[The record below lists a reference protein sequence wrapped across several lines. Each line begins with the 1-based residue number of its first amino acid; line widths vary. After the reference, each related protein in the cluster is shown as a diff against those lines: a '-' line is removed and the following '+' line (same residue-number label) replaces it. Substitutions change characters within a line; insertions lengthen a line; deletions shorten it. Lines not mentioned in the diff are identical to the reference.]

1 MKRNFGFTLIELM
14 VAMAISLVALLALSE
29 LYINTR
35 KTAGLQMIQNQVS
48 EDGRYA
54 ISMLQRA
61 IAQAGFRADP
71 TQALA
76 SDRITATS
84 NESISV
90 KFTSDGQNQIDCNG
104 SVAAAGATTLVI
116 ARPSSTSNQ
125 LQCGTVDWIA
135 PSASGSGNG
144 TELIDFKILY
154 GIDTGPNLADGSY
167 GCGNDPGD
175 GSKPRDCIADS
186 YVSSLTGGVTAS
198 QIASIKVCLVLR
210 SEKTDTSIVKPAA
223 VKDCSGSD
231 ITGSDTDKKL
241 YRMFRSTIMLRN
253 N

>member
-1 MKRNFGFTLIELM
+1 MIKHFGFTLIELM
-14 VAMAISLVALLALSE
+14 VAMAISLIALLALSE

-35 KTAGLQMIQNQVS
+35 QTASLQMIQNQVS

-71 TQALA
+71 TVALA
-76 SDRITATS
+76 SDRIAATS
-84 NESISV
+84 NESISI

-116 ARPSSTSNQ
+116 AKSSSK

-135 PSASGSGNG
+135 PSTSGSGNG

-154 GIDTGPNLADGSY
+154 GIDTGPNLTDGSY
-167 GCGNDPGD
+167 GCGSDPGD

-210 SEKTDTSIVKPAA
+210 SEKTDTSIVKSAA

-231 ITGSDTDKKL
+231 ISGSDTDKKL
-241 YRMFRSTIMLRN
+241 YRMFRSTIVLKN